1 MILEYR
7 TIQLTLLPQ
16 PDQSS
21 SQKYE
26 LAGTGVS
33 EKAGSRLTRAGKFF
47 TFASI
52 VSPETIC
59 AHDSTE
65 RYEGDVR
72 GWVRIMRIKSL

>member
-7 TIQLTLLPQ
+7 TIQLTLLPR
-16 PDQSS
+16 PDQSY

-26 LAGTGVS
+26 LAGTGFS
-33 EKAGSRLTRAGKFF
+33 EKAGARLTKARKFV

-52 VSPETIC
+52 ISPETIC

-72 GWVRIMRIKSL
+72 GWVEG